1 MNSSKFTQKLTALSF
16 LEIGDSLIF
25 MVLNLQKSKTFFN
38 FVSFP
43 KRAKRDLKE
52 KCEGELN
59 RNLGKKT
66 DKLHAWDWYIF
77 VFEGGRIE
85 FGEKNGGCA
94 KYGYICIS
102 NR

>member
-1 MNSSKFTQKLTALSF
+1 MSIGRLQVQFKPNVSPLAL
-16 LEIGDSLIF
+16 
-25 MVLNLQKSKTFFN
+25 
-38 FVSFP
+38 SFP

-52 KCEGELN
+52 KCEGKLN

-85 FGEKNGGCA
+85 FWEKNGGCA